1 MEIKSKMCHHSRGG
15 ADPIRRETGAPARD
29 RHAHGSSR
37 HTRGA
42 TPRPSELEP
51 RRVGWM
57 TDVRCRL
64 SRRRCAY
71 FSYLCPIPITVHIRS
86 ERPDPTAQSA
96 QGQGER

>member
-64 SRRRCAY
+64 SPAALRILLLLVPYRN
-71 FSYLCPIPITVHIRS
+71 TTH
-86 ERPDPTAQSA
+86 E
-96 QGQGER
+96 